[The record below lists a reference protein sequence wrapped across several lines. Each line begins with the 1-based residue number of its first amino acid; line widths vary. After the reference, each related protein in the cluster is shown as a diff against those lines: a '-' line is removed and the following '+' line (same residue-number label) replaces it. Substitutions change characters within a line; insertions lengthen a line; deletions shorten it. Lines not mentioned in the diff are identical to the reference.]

1 MIDFPR
7 ALFIRLASAAVL
19 LNIAANSA
27 AETPPVTPARL
38 AAGNASIEA
47 AADWLT
53 YGGSYANWRYSPLA
67 DIKRDNVARLAPAW
81 MLQTGVQG
89 QVAGSPVVA
98 DGMLF
103 FTAAHN
109 NLYGLDA
116 VSGELK
122 WHYEHSMPSDLR
134 LCCGPANRGV
144 AIAGNKLYMATLDA
158 RLLAFDRS
166 TGKLLWNV
174 VMADYKLGF
183 SATSAP
189 LVVKD
194 MVIVGNGGGEF
205 ATRGFVAAY
214 DLETGK
220 ERWRRYTVPAAG
232 EPNVTSWAG
241 DSWKGG
247 GAPAWMTG
255 AYDAASNML
264 YWSTGNPA
272 PLFNGDARKG
282 DNLYSDSVIALNADS
297 GELRWHFQA
306 TPHDVWDY
314 DATNGVVL
322 IDVERDGKK
331 IRAVSQANRNGYVY
345 LLDATTGKF
354 LRGTQYIE
362 NMNWSSGLDANGRPT
377 VDPKFVPTVDGLVE
391 MVCPGPIGGNNGS
404 TTYSYSPTTGLL
416 YVPVIESCMS
426 LSKEVSGMH
435 PGDPSFG
442 GSLGD
447 SFATLG
453 KAYGHLTAID
463 PATGVIKWRY
473 RDNYPMVGGALATA
487 GGVVFTGNQEGYAL
501 ALDQDNGK
509 VLWKFQTGS
518 GVRSQPITYRIDG
531 RQYVAIGSGTGG
543 LAVSVVG
550 QPENITMGSALIVFA
565 LPK

>member
-1 MIDFPR
+1 MIDSMRVTLRR
-7 ALFIRLASAAVL
+7 AVSAAL
-19 LNIAANSA
+19 LLHVTASLAADP
-27 AETPPVTPARL
+27 PPVTPARL
-38 AAGNASIEA
+38 AAGNSSAEAS
-47 AADWLT
+47 ADWLT
-53 YGGSYANWRYSPLA
+53 YGGTYANWRYSPLA
-67 DIKRDNVARLAPAW
+67 DITRDNVAKLAPAW
-81 MLQTGVQG
+81 MFQTGVQG

-103 FTAAHN
+103 FTAAFN

-116 VSGELK
+116 VTGDVK
-122 WHYEHSMPSDLR
+122 WHYEHQMPSDVR

-144 AIAGNKLYMATLDA
+144 AIAGNMIFMATLDA
-158 RLLAFDRS
+158 RLLAFERA
-166 TGKLLWNV
+166 TGKVVWNV
-174 VMADYKLGF
+174 QMADHKLGF

-194 MVIVGNGGGEF
+194 MVIVGNGGGEY

-214 DLETGK
+214 DLASGK
-220 ERWRRYTVPAAG
+220 ERWRRYTVPQAG
-232 EPNVTSWAG
+232 EKGAESWAG

-314 DATNGVVL
+314 DATNSVVL
-322 IDVERDGKK
+322 IDTEFDGKAV
-331 IRAVSQANRNGYVY
+331 RAIAQPNRNGYVY
-345 LLDATTGKF
+345 LLDAATGKF

-362 NMNWSSGLDANGRPT
+362 NLNWSKGLDANGRPT
-377 VDPKFVPTVDGLVE
+377 VDPKYVPTVDGLKE

-404 TTYSYSPTTGLL
+404 TTYAYNPTTRHM

-426 LSKEVSGMH
+426 LSKEEAGMH

-447 SFATLG
+447 SYATLG

-463 PATGVIKWRY
+463 PATGKIKWRY
-473 RDNYPMVGGALATA
+473 RDNYPMVGGALATG
-487 GGVVFTGNQEGYAL
+487 GGVIFTGNQQGYAL
-501 ALDQDNGK
+501 ALDQDSGK

-518 GVRSQPITYRIDG
+518 GVRSQPVSYRING

-550 QPENITMGSALIVFA
+550 QPEKFTLGSALVVFA

>member
-1 MIDFPR
+1 MIDSLR
-7 ALFIRLASAAVL
+7 AILTRLASAAL
-19 LNIAANSA
+19 LLHAAAPCA

-38 AAGNASIEA
+38 AAGNVSAA

-67 DIKRDNVARLAPAW
+67 DIKRDNVATLAPAW

-158 RLLAFDRS
+158 RLLAFERS
-166 TGKLLWNV
+166 TGKLLWNI

-194 MVIVGNGGGEF
+194 MVIVGNGGGEY

-232 EPNVTSWAG
+232 EPNVESWAG
-241 DSWKGG
+241 DSWQGG

-282 DNLYSDSVIALNADS
+282 DNLYSDSVLALNADS

-322 IDVERDGKK
+322 IDVARDGKK
-331 IRAVSQANRNGYVY
+331 IRAVAQANRNGYVY
-345 LLDATTGKF
+345 LLDATSGKF

-362 NMNWSSGLDANGRPT
+362 NMNWSKGLDANGRPS

-404 TTYSYSPTTGLL
+404 TSYAYSPTTHLL

-447 SFATLG
+447 SYATLG

-463 PATGVIKWRY
+463 PATGEIKWRY
-473 RDNYPMVGGALATA
+473 RDNYPMVGGALATG

-501 ALDQDNGK
+501 ALDEDTGR

-518 GVRSQPITYRIDG
+518 GVRSQPITYRIAG

-550 QPENITMGSALIVFA
+550 QPKNITMGSALIVFA

>member
-1 MIDFPR
+1 MIDSLR
-7 ALFIRLASAAVL
+7 AMVTRLASAALL
-19 LNIAANSA
+19 LNVAANCA
-27 AETPPVTPARL
+27 AEAPSVTPARL
-38 AAGNASIEA
+38 AAGNTGTDA

-67 DIKRDNVARLAPAW
+67 DIKRDNVATLAPAW

-89 QVAGSPVVA
+89 QVASSPVVA

-122 WHYEHSMPSDLR
+122 WHYEHSMPADLR

-144 AIAGNKLYMATLDA
+144 AIAGNKIFMATLDA
-158 RLLAFDRS
+158 RLLAFERS
-166 TGKLLWNV
+166 TGKVLWNI

-189 LVVKD
+189 LVVKNT
-194 MVIVGNGGGEF
+194 VIVGNGGGEY

-214 DLETGK
+214 DLDTGK

-232 EPNVTSWAG
+232 EPNVESWAG
-241 DSWKGG
+241 ESWRGG

-306 TPHDVWDY
+306 TPHDTWDY
-314 DATNGVVL
+314 DATNGLVL
-322 IDVERDGKK
+322 IDVEQDGKK
-331 IRAVSQANRNGYVY
+331 FRAVAQPNRNGYVY
-345 LLDATTGKF
+345 LLDATSGKF

-362 NMNWSSGLDANGRPT
+362 NMNWSKGLDANGRPS
-377 VDPKFVPTVDGLVE
+377 VDPKFVPTADGLVE

-404 TTYSYSPTTGLL
+404 TTYAYSPTTRLL

-426 LSKEVSGMH
+426 LSKEEAGMH

-447 SFATLG
+447 SYATLG

-463 PATGVIKWRY
+463 PVTGKIKWRY
-473 RDNYPMVGGALATA
+473 RDNYPMVGGALATG

-501 ALDQDNGK
+501 ALDDSTGA

-518 GVRSQPITYRIDG
+518 GIRSQPITFRIDG

-550 QPENITMGSALIVFA
+550 QPKNITMGSALIVFA